1 MLAAKAAAR
10 GASSATGAA
19 GAGLARD
26 AGGRAAGAT
35 ADVLTPAGAVAD
47 LEPIPPFEF
56 SPHNCF
62 ACGTL
67 NAHGLGLVL
76 HVEHGRSWTDLTLER
91 SFEGWEGIA
100 HGGIICTILD
110 EVMAWA
116 LVGADNWGVTARMN
130 VVFRRPVPVGRAIH
144 AEGNIATSR
153 RRIVETTARLEDA
166 LTGELLATATGTYV
180 AAGEERKRELRERY
194 GYRLLAIEEQANGSK
209 PSASPATARGEARA

>member
-1 MLAAKAAAR
+1 ML
-10 GASSATGAA
+10 
-19 GAGLARD
+19 
-26 AGGRAAGAT
+26 
-35 ADVLTPAGAVAD
+35 VAD
-47 LEPIPPFEF
+47 PEPVPPFEF

-67 NAHGLGLVL
+67 NTHGLGLVL

-130 VVFRRPVPVGRAIH
+130 GVFRRPVPVGRPIH
-144 AEGNIATSR
+144 AEGSIATSR

-166 LTGELLATATGTYV
+166 ATGELLATATGTYV
-180 AAGEERKRELRERY
+180 AADEERKRELRERY
-194 GYRLLAIEEQANGSK
+194 GYRLLAIAEEAAGASQAD
-209 PSASPATARGEARA
+209 ASPATARGESRA